1 MARTS
6 GRRATEVPVNR
17 VDTGQGGAEL
27 LRDADRRAAWML
39 LIDGVPQSHVDLDDP
54 EYLDFEYVR
63 RLGHVIDTMAP
74 AAQPLHVLHLGA
86 GALTLARYVAV
97 TRPGSE
103 QLAVEINA
111 ALVDLV
117 RLRLPLR
124 RVSYRVPGGQGVLGD
139 GDGAGAYR
147 SRRAR
152 PRPVRIRVGDAREV
166 LEELPAG
173 SFDVVIVDVF
183 AGGRTPAHLTS
194 VEFTAAARRVLRGGP
209 RDEGRQGG
217 HGARGGQAG
226 GGQAGGGQARGGQA
240 RGGQEG
246 QRAGVFAANVA
257 DGAPLEYARA
267 QVATA
272 LAVFSHACLIADAA
286 VLRGRRFGNLVL
298 AASADPLPAD
308 ALTRLA
314 AADPMPGR
322 VLHGDE
328 LTRFAAGAKP
338 VTDANARPSPAP
350 PADAF
355 AL

>member
-1 MARTS
+1 MTRTS
-6 GRRATEVPVNR
+6 GRRATEVPVDR

-63 RLGHVIDTMAP
+63 RLGHVIDTAAP
-74 AAQPLHVLHLGA
+74 ATQPLAVLHLGA
-86 GALTLARYVAV
+86 GALTLARYVAA
-97 TRPGSE
+97 TRPGSK
-103 QLAVEINA
+103 QLAVEIDA
-111 ALVDLV
+111 ALVDLI

-124 RVSYRVPGGQGVLGD
+124 QS
-139 GDGAGAYR
+139 
-147 SRRAR
+147 AR
-152 PRPVRIRVGDAREV
+152 TRPVRIRVGDAREV
-166 LEELPAG
+166 LEQQSAG

-194 VEFTAAARRVLRGGP
+194 VEFAAAARRVLR
-209 RDEGRQGG
+209 
-217 HGARGGQAG
+217 
-226 GGQAGGGQARGGQA
+226 
-240 RGGQEG
+240 
-246 QRAGVFAANVA
+246 QRAGVFGANVA
-257 DGAPLEYARA
+257 DGAPLAHVRA
-267 QVATA
+267 QVATV

-298 AASADPLPAD
+298 AASADPLPVD
-308 ALTRLA
+308 ALTRLV

-338 VTDANARPSPAP
+338 VTDANASPSPAP
-350 PADAF
+350 PPEVF